1 MNQPLEKSV
10 YYLLITYSEWT
21 SWVDLEHLRINPKR
35 IVEWKDENTPEIN
48 LEQIIFND
56 HAPFVNLL
64 MLDSYLIVEIDTS
77 EATKDIY
84 LTKTSHKIFPYKSC
98 RKLIPFN
105 ERSRNILYSES
116 SRRQIEI
123 NYPVFEP
130 AITSLLARKMAIRDL
145 AIAMQA
151 YKEVSQYELN
161 PKERKYWMNIFNLY
175 HLGATTEKEETMYKS
190 IEKLFLIDPNSMKL
204 SSKFQSNNRLWALD
218 LLIRYLESLNLDKGE
233 DSNNIDNI
241 KLLLAK
247 ANPNTSNLEDIE
259 KKASNLYKKIKISQL
274 PEFWVVYPYLLARV
288 KQGDDEI
295 RYAHVKESLDLISSL
310 KKNPIFLFL
319 MTLKSEPHKF
329 TALKREILFGRQEVS
344 PPEQQMASSV
354 TPPTADMSSNYPATP
369 PEQPVASSATPPT
382 ADMSSNHPAT
392 PPEHSAPPSGGSP
405 TSDQIDEQ
413 NRQSRDIP
421 LPWEEPSKLIE

>member
-1 MNQPLEKSV
+1 MNQTPGKSLH
-10 YYLLITYSEWT
+10 YLLITYSEWT

-35 IVEWKDENTPEIN
+35 IVEWKSESTPEII

-56 HAPFVNLL
+56 YAPHVNLL

-77 EATKDIY
+77 EASKDIY
-84 LTKTSHKIFPYKSC
+84 LTKTSHKIYPYYSC
-98 RKLIPFN
+98 KKLIPFN
-105 ERSRNILYSES
+105 ERSRHILYSES

-123 NYPVFEP
+123 HDPVFEST
-130 AITSLLARKMAIRDL
+130 ITSLLAKKMAIRDL
-145 AIAMQA
+145 AIAVKA
-151 YKEVSQYELN
+151 YEAVSQCKLTKREHKDWTVIFERYHFGKTIEEL
-161 PKERKYWMNIFNLY
+161 KTIESSMYVFIER
-175 HLGATTEKEETMYKS
+175 
-190 IEKLFLIDPNSMKL
+190 LFSIDPNSMKL
-204 SSKFQSNNRLWALD
+204 QSKFQSNKRLWALD
-218 LLIRYLESLNLDKGE
+218 LLILYLESLHLEEGE
-233 DSNNIDNI
+233 NSNNIDNI

-319 MTLKSEPHKF
+319 MALNSEPHKF

-344 PPEQQMASSV
+344 PPEQ
-354 TPPTADMSSNYPATP
+354 
-369 PEQPVASSATPPT
+369 PVASSVTPPT

-421 LPWEEPSKLIE
+421 LSWEEPSKLIE